1 MVSLL
6 ISLCFSGSVMLKQ
19 ATFPQVF
26 SSLESIETPIEDIV
40 IIPST
45 SKKGTLVIKGT
56 PGKLSNESI
65 LVEIFNLKGKKV
77 KEIKPESMDGTYE
90 FQVDTLQEGEYILT
104 FTTVT
109 SKFQSRLI
117 ITD

>member
-1 MVSLL
+1 M
-6 ISLCFSGSVMLKQ
+6 
-19 ATFPQVF
+19 
-26 SSLESIETPIEDIV
+26 
-40 IIPST
+40 
-45 SKKGTLVIKGT
+45 VIKGT

-90 FQVDTLQEGEYILT
+90 IQVDTLQEGEYILT

-109 SKFQSRLI
+109 SKFQNRLI

>member
-6 ISLCFSGSVMLKQ
+6 FSLFISGGVMLE
-19 ATFPQVF
+19 QVTLHHVF
-26 SSLESIETPIEDIV
+26 NSSKSIETPIEDIV
-40 IIPST
+40 IIPSS
-45 SKKGTLVIKGT
+45 SKKGTLVIMGT

-65 LVEIFNLKGKKV
+65 IVEIFNLKGKKV
-77 KEIKPESMDGTYE
+77 KEINPENIDGAYE
-90 FQVDTLQEGEYILT
+90 IEVDTLQEGEYILT
-104 FTTVT
+104 FSTLT

>member
-1 MVSLL
+1 M
-6 ISLCFSGSVMLKQ
+6 
-19 ATFPQVF
+19 
-26 SSLESIETPIEDIV
+26 
-40 IIPST
+40 
-45 SKKGTLVIKGT
+45 VIKGT

-65 LVEIFNLKGKKV
+65 LDKNFNLKGKKV
-77 KEIKPESMDGTYE
+77 KEIKPESMGGTYE
-90 FQVDTLQEGEYILT
+90 IQVDTLQEGEYILT